1 MSREA
6 NKQVARRLIEDVWD
20 RADLASLADLLA
32 PDVVF
37 REPISQEL
45 RGREVL
51 GQFISAYRMAFPDMR
66 FAIEEQIA
74 EGDLVVTRWVAR
86 GSHQGQFRQIP
97 PSGNAVQVRG
107 TSTQRFADGKIV
119 EDWTDWDALGLMQ
132 QIGVIPAIG

>member
-1 MSREA
+1 MSGDA

-20 RADLASLADLLA
+20 RADLTSLADLLA

-37 REPISQEL
+37 HEPISQEL
-45 RGREVL
+45 RGREEL

-74 EGDLVVTRWVAR
+74 EGDLVVTRWIAR
-86 GSHQGQFRQIP
+86 GSHQGQFRQVP
-97 PSGNAVQVRG
+97 PTGNAVQIRG
-107 TSTQRFADGKIV
+107 TSTQRFADGKII

-132 QIGVIPAIG
+132 QLGVIPAIG